1 MEVIMNTKL
10 LLENRQSVA
19 RVSVP
24 STPERT
30 CYKVK
35 NVVRAVSVA
44 AIFGLT
50 ALSTAYA
57 GPATS
62 SQAATVEL
70 AGYEVHP
77 HGYHCVPLFRG
88 KYTGWRC
95 ESLSA
100 AGTRNAIAKTP

>member
-1 MEVIMNTKL
+1 MEVIMNTKQ

-24 STPERT
+24 STPELI

-44 AIFGLT
+44 AIFGFT
-50 ALSTAYA
+50 ALGTANA

-70 AGYEVHP
+70 AGYEVRP
-77 HGYHCVPLFRG
+77 NGYHCVPLFRG